1 MRLLASVVERCSHC
15 TGCILVE
22 KGVDGVRRCDV
33 EAQVIYRLLRLVG
46 LPGVELVGH
55 SARVDHNAG
64 LCVFL

>member
-1 MRLLASVVERCSHC
+1 M
-15 TGCILVE
+15 VE
-22 KGVDGVRRCDV
+22 KGVEGVRRCDV